1 MRKDFPSAVLFSEC
15 QKYPRLG
22 QAEARNLELNLS
34 LVCWWHT
41 FQYSSHYLLPIG
53 CMVAGSCIGGGV
65 VRPETRPCVAG
76 GSLVIAE
83 CPAPFWKVSVLGL
96 RKWRVHLEQWVL
108 LPCSCCSPGAFLCC
122 WLPLDHR
129 GRCLHRENADGTGL
143 SRQCWPWR
151 PSRGSQGTPVVQRPD
166 FENRLSVLLKCL
178 DHKLGFLIP

>member
-76 GSLVIAE
+76 GALVIAE
-83 CPAPFWKVSVLGL
+83 CPVPFWKVSGAGFEEV
-96 RKWRVHLEQWVL
+96 K
-108 LPCSCCSPGAFLCC
+108 SAPGAMSAAALFLLQPWCF
-122 WLPLDHR
+122 PLLLTPFGSSGQVSAQGKCR
-129 GRCLHRENADGTGL
+129 WYRTVKTVL
-143 SRQCWPWR
+143 PWR